1 MLKSIVMVTML
12 VTNLNAVEEAYDSYL
27 GYQVVEEGRIDRSLG
42 SVWGARGMNKHPYVI
57 MQPKSGAEVYL
68 RFIEDKSMTNYRPMG
83 THGWNSTEILVEDPD
98 ALAVQLSN
106 SSFNIIGQPYDL
118 YPTPDAPRAMQVLG
132 PSNEIIYLTRIIP
145 GGSGFNLGS
154 AQSYV
159 DRVFI
164 MVVGGPSMKALQDFY
179 SQKLNM
185 PVTEASDWTIGV
197 ISRLNNLP
205 EDTVYPLALV
215 SFEQDFL
222 IELDEYPS
230 VVVPRKRAVNH
241 LPSSTSVVSFLV
253 DSLDNFDIKWR
264 RPPQSIQNFPYNG
277 RKVGVTIG
285 PAGEWIEL
293 IEEIGRAHV

>member
-27 GYQVVEEGRIDRSLG
+27 GYQVVEEGQIDRSLG

-293 IEEIGRAHV
+293 IEE

>member
-12 VTNLNAVEEAYDSYL
+12 VTNLNAVEEAYDNDL
-27 GYQVVEEGRIDRSLG
+27 GYQVVEEGQIDRSLG

-57 MQPKSGAEVYL
+57 MQPKSGEEVYL

-83 THGWNSTEILVEDPD
+83 THGWNSTELLVEDPD

-293 IEEIGRAHV
+293 IEE

>member
-27 GYQVVEEGRIDRSLG
+27 GYQVVEEGQIDRSLG

-57 MQPKSGAEVYL
+57 MQPKSGEEVYL

-197 ISRLNNLP
+197 ISRLNDLP
-205 EDTVYPLALV
+205 EDTIYPLALV
-215 SFEQDFL
+215 SFEKDFL

-293 IEEIGRAHV
+293 IEE

>member
-27 GYQVVEEGRIDRSLG
+27 GYQVLEEGQIDRSLG

-57 MQPKSGAEVYL
+57 MQPKSGEEVYL

-106 SSFNIIGQPYDL
+106 SSLNIIGQPYDL

-293 IEEIGRAHV
+293 IEE

>member
-27 GYQVVEEGRIDRSLG
+27 GYQVLEEGQIDRSLG

-57 MQPKSGAEVYL
+57 MQPKSGEEVYL

-197 ISRLNNLP
+197 ISRLNDLP
-205 EDTVYPLALV
+205 EDTIYPLALV
-215 SFEQDFL
+215 SFEKDFL

-253 DSLDNFDIKWR
+253 DSLDSFDLKWR
-264 RPPQSIQNFPYNG
+264 RPPRTIQDFPYNG

-293 IEEIGRAHV
+293 IENK

>member
-27 GYQVVEEGRIDRSLG
+27 GYQVLEEGQIDRSLG
-42 SVWGARGMNKHPYVI
+42 SVWGARGMNKHPYMI

-293 IEEIGRAHV
+293 IEE

>member
-1 MLKSIVMVTML
+1 MLKSIIMVTMI
-12 VTNLNAVEEAYDSYL
+12 VTNLNTIEDAYEKHL
-27 GYQVVEEGRIDRSLG
+27 GYQVVEEGQIDRSLG
-42 SVWGARGMNKHPYVI
+42 STWGARGMNNHQYII
-57 MQPKSGAEVYL
+57 MQPESGEEVYL

-98 ALAVQLSN
+98 ALAVELSD
-106 SSFNIIGQPYDL
+106 SGFNIIGQPYDL

-293 IEEIGRAHV
+293 IEE

>member
-12 VTNLNAVEEAYDSYL
+12 VTNLNAVEEAYDSDL
-27 GYQVVEEGRIDRSLG
+27 GYQVVEEGQIDRSLG
-42 SVWGARGMNKHPYVI
+42 SVWGARGMNKHPYMI

-106 SSFNIIGQPYDL
+106 SSFKIIGQPYDL

-293 IEEIGRAHV
+293 IEE

>member
-27 GYQVVEEGRIDRSLG
+27 GYQVVEEGQIDRSLG
-42 SVWGARGMNKHPYVI
+42 SVWGARGMNKHPYAI
-57 MQPKSGAEVYL
+57 MQPKSGEEVYL

-98 ALAVQLSN
+98 ALAVQLSD

-197 ISRLNNLP
+197 ISRLNDLP
-205 EDTVYPLALV
+205 EDTIYPLALV
-215 SFEQDFL
+215 SFEKDFL

-253 DSLDNFDIKWR
+253 DSLDSFDLKWR
-264 RPPQSIQNFPYNG
+264 RPPRTIQDFPYNG

-293 IEEIGRAHV
+293 IENK

>member
-27 GYQVVEEGRIDRSLG
+27 GYQVVEEGQIDRSLG
-42 SVWGARGMNKHPYVI
+42 SVWGARGMNKHPYMI

-293 IEEIGRAHV
+293 IEE

>member
-27 GYQVVEEGRIDRSLG
+27 GYQVVEEGQIDRSLG

-57 MQPKSGAEVYL
+57 MQPKSGEEVYL

-98 ALAVQLSN
+98 ALAVQLAN
-106 SSFNIIGQPYDL
+106 SSFTIIGQPYDL

-205 EDTVYPLALV
+205 EDTIYPLALV

-253 DSLDNFDIKWR
+253 DSLDSFDLKWR
-264 RPPQSIQNFPYNG
+264 RPPRTIQDFPYNG

-293 IEEIGRAHV
+293 IEE

>member
-27 GYQVVEEGRIDRSLG
+27 GYQVVEEGQIDRSLG

-230 VVVPRKRAVNH
+230 VVVPRKRAANH

-264 RPPQSIQNFPYNG
+264 RPPRTIQDFPYNG

-293 IEEIGRAHV
+293 IEE

>member
-27 GYQVVEEGRIDRSLG
+27 GYQVVEEGQIDRSLG

-253 DSLDNFDIKWR
+253 DSLDSFDLKWR
-264 RPPQSIQNFPYNG
+264 RPPRTIQDFPYNG

-293 IEEIGRAHV
+293 IENR

>member
-27 GYQVVEEGRIDRSLG
+27 GYQVVEKGQIDRSLG

-57 MQPKSGAEVYL
+57 MQPKSGEEVYL

-293 IEEIGRAHV
+293 IEE

>member
-27 GYQVVEEGRIDRSLG
+27 GYQVVEEGQIDRSLG

-57 MQPKSGAEVYL
+57 MQPKSGEEVYL

-230 VVVPRKRAVNH
+230 VVVPRKRAVKH
-241 LPSSTSVVSFLV
+241 LPSSRSVVSFLV

-293 IEEIGRAHV
+293 IEE

>member
-12 VTNLNAVEEAYDSYL
+12 VTNLNAVEEAYDNDL
-27 GYQVVEEGRIDRSLG
+27 GYQVVEEGQIDRSLG
-42 SVWGARGMNKHPYVI
+42 SVWGARGMNKHPYMI
-57 MQPKSGAEVYL
+57 MQPKSGEEVYL

-197 ISRLNNLP
+197 ISRLNDLP
-205 EDTVYPLALV
+205 EDTIYPLALV
-215 SFEQDFL
+215 SFEKDFL

-293 IEEIGRAHV
+293 IEE

>member
-1 MLKSIVMVTML
+1 LMLKSIVMVTML

-27 GYQVVEEGRIDRSLG
+27 GYQVVEEGQIDRSLG

-57 MQPKSGAEVYL
+57 MQPKSGEEVYL

-132 PSNEIIYLTRIIP
+132 PSNEILYLTRIIP

-264 RPPQSIQNFPYNG
+264 RPPQSIQHFPYNG

-293 IEEIGRAHV
+293 IEE

>member
-27 GYQVVEEGRIDRSLG
+27 GYQVVEEGQIDRSLG
-42 SVWGARGMNKHPYVI
+42 SVWGARGMNKHPYMI

-230 VVVPRKRAVNH
+230 VVVARKRAVNH
-241 LPSSTSVVSFLV
+241 LPSSTSVVSFIV
-253 DSLDNFDIKWR
+253 DSLDSFDLKWR
-264 RPPQSIQNFPYNG
+264 RPPRTIQDFPYNG

-293 IEEIGRAHV
+293 IENK

>member
-27 GYQVVEEGRIDRSLG
+27 GYQVVEEGQIDRSLG

-57 MQPKSGAEVYL
+57 MQPKSGEEVYL

-98 ALAVQLSN
+98 ALAVQLSD

-197 ISRLNNLP
+197 ISRLNDLP
-205 EDTVYPLALV
+205 EDTIYPLALV
-215 SFEQDFL
+215 SFEKDFL

-253 DSLDNFDIKWR
+253 DSLDSFDLKWR
-264 RPPQSIQNFPYNG
+264 RPPRKIQNFPYNG

-293 IEEIGRAHV
+293 IENR

>member
-27 GYQVVEEGRIDRSLG
+27 GYQVVEEGQIDRSLG

-57 MQPKSGAEVYL
+57 MQPKSGEEVYL

-197 ISRLNNLP
+197 ISRLNDLP
-205 EDTVYPLALV
+205 EDTIYPLALV
-215 SFEQDFL
+215 SFEKDFL

-253 DSLDNFDIKWR
+253 DSLDSFDLKWR
-264 RPPQSIQNFPYNG
+264 RPPRTIQDFPYNG

-293 IEEIGRAHV
+293 IENK

>member
-12 VTNLNAVEEAYDSYL
+12 VTNLNAIEEAYDNDL
-27 GYQVVEEGRIDRSLG
+27 GYQVVEEGQIDRSLG

-57 MQPKSGAEVYL
+57 MQPKSGEEVYL

-83 THGWNSTEILVEDPD
+83 THGWNSTELLVEDPD

-293 IEEIGRAHV
+293 IEE

>member
-12 VTNLNAVEEAYDSYL
+12 VTNLNAVEEAYDNDL
-27 GYQVVEEGRIDRSLG
+27 GYQVVEEGQIDRSLG

-57 MQPKSGAEVYL
+57 MQPKSGEEVYL

-264 RPPQSIQNFPYNG
+264 RPPRSIQNFPYNG

-293 IEEIGRAHV
+293 IEE

>member
-12 VTNLNAVEEAYDSYL
+12 VTNLNAVEEAYDNDL
-27 GYQVVEEGRIDRSLG
+27 GYQVVEEGQIDRSLG

-57 MQPKSGAEVYL
+57 MQPKSGEEVYL

-293 IEEIGRAHV
+293 IEE

>member
-27 GYQVVEEGRIDRSLG
+27 GYQVVEEGQIDRSLG

-57 MQPKSGAEVYL
+57 MQPTSGEEVYL

-132 PSNEIIYLTRIIP
+132 PSDEIIYLTRIIP

-205 EDTVYPLALV
+205 EDTVYPMALV

-264 RPPQSIQNFPYNG
+264 RPPQSIQNIPYNG

-293 IEEIGRAHV
+293 IEE